1 MSLDHSITGM
11 VNLVVALTDE
21 AQPLVEHFSL
31 QPAVGHDPFRVYL
44 GKDLRL
50 IISGIGK
57 LAAATA
63 AGYLYGWSGNRRDE
77 AWLNVGIAGH
87 AKLPLGTAIL
97 AHKVTDHSSS
107 QRWYPPQI
115 LSTECL
121 SCDLCCVDHPE
132 NEYGTNA
139 AYDMESAGFIA
150 AASRLATV
158 ELVQLTKIVSDNLQ
172 SSTDQISRQTIRDLV
187 KQHVDLIGHL
197 VSSLRDLST
206 EQITQAIPAP
216 EFHHLCKRWHFTKTQ
231 THQLREL
238 LRRWKALRP
247 ADSILDVVENQVTSR
262 SVIETLHNILNKT
275 AMRIGDK

>member
-97 AHKVTDHSSS
+97 AHKVTD
-107 QRWYPPQI
+107 QFVLPAMV
-115 LSTECL
+115 STTDPLQSECL
-121 SCDLCCVDHPE
+121 SCDVCCVDRPE

-139 AYDMESAGFIA
+139 AYDMESAGFHRCRITFGHRRVGA
-150 AASRLATV
+150 
-158 ELVQLTKIVSDNLQ
+158 I
-172 SSTDQISRQTIRDLV
+172 DQ
-187 KQHVDLIGHL
+187 
-197 VSSLRDLST
+197 
-206 EQITQAIPAP
+206 
-216 EFHHLCKRWHFTKTQ
+216 
-231 THQLREL
+231 
-238 LRRWKALRP
+238 
-247 ADSILDVVENQVTSR
+247 N
-262 SVIETLHNILNKT
+262 
-275 AMRIGDK
+275 RIGQPAIVNRSDITANHS